1 MSQGEWLG
9 RDGSSGSLFFPIWK
23 WGWQFSPQTRVI
35 KWGKLCKV
43 LGTVWTLSD
52 YKDPG
57 SLKRVIPGDQWHL
70 GRTGFPED
78 WEWRSYAQKH
88 LGKQWTW
95 GPGCLGHC
103 ARDFSESRVP
113 QGLPGAS
120 CLEIH
125 WGVLL
130 LSEGMPLNVEW
141 DSRHPMNHG
150 DGRDPLCP
158 PTSYPKRE
166 SSHLWMALPLRVFHD
181 LHDEVKWKVQE
192 VHTQACKWGSRSLSE
207 GAFSWV
213 KPFTCWR
220 LNALRPLVR

>member
-9 RDGSSGSLFFPIWK
+9 RDGSSGSLCFPIWK

-78 WEWRSYAQKH
+78 GEWRSYPQKH

-95 GPGCLGHC
+95 GPGCLGRC

-130 LSEGMPLNVEW
+130 LSEGMPLDVEW

-158 PTSYPKRE
+158 PPPTPKEKVLICEWLCLWEYFMTSMVRSKGR
-166 SSHLWMALPLRVFHD
+166 SSRFTHKPANGARD
-181 LHDEVKWKVQE
+181 LCLKV
-192 VHTQACKWGSRSLSE
+192 HFPG
-207 GAFSWV
+207 
-213 KPFTCWR
+213 
-220 LNALRPLVR
+220 